1 MAQSRM
7 GPLPP
12 AGEWV
17 RLEVPADV
25 VGVEGAPL
33 NGMAFAHFDGR
44 ATWDLAGLRGE
55 GAVLSGLAV
64 SPGSAHVGLGGTQ
77 QFAATGVDQFGYP
90 MPVAPAWTVDGGGAI
105 DPATGLFSAALAPG
119 GPFTVR
125 ATQDGFV
132 AAASVTV
139 SEDSVWFD
147 DALPAGATAYG
158 AWSWIGAD
166 PAPYSGA
173 FAHDAPPVA
182 DSVQHYFAGASETL
196 SAGFGDTLFAYVY
209 LDAADPPSEVMLQ
222 WNDGTWERRTYWGAN
237 LIPWGVDGTGGRR
250 YVGPLPAAGQWA
262 RLEVPAAVVGL
273 EGRTLSGMAF
283 VAHDGGA
290 TWDLAGAHREA
301 PVLTSIAVTPA
312 SAIVALAGT
321 QQFTALGLDQFGNS
335 LPVSPVWSV
344 DGGGS
349 IDAASGLFSAA
360 AAEGSFT
367 VTATDGA
374 IAGHATVNVSADRV
388 WIEDATPAGAT
399 LVGAWDWIDASPSPY
414 SGSLAH
420 RSAVAAGAH
429 QHYFYD
435 AAETLTAGANDMLFA
450 YVYLDPANPPRELML
465 QWNNGSWE
473 HRAYWGENLLPWG
486 ADGTAARRYMGA
498 LPPAGAWTRIE
509 VPASLVGVAGTTISG
524 MAYSLYDGTATWD
537 RAGARTETPVL
548 SSIEVTP
555 AAATVEP
562 GASQQFTATG
572 RDQFGGALPVA
583 PAWSVDGDGSI
594 DAAGLYAAGSTPGVF
609 TITASEG
616 SLTGRT
622 VVTVARRVDV
632 VWFDDGLPAGA
643 TSYGTWDWVDA
654 APTPYS
660 GLLAHRST
668 IAAGAHQHYF
678 EGASA
683 TLDVAVGET
692 LFAWV
697 YLDPA
702 NMPGEIMLQWNDGIW
717 DHRAYWG
724 GNLIPWGVDGT
735 NSRRYMGPLPTAGQ
749 WMRLEVPAAMVGL
762 EGRTLRGMAFTLY
775 DGGATWDLAGKR

>member
-1 MAQSRM
+1 M
-7 GPLPP
+7 GSHSCRGAGQP
-12 AGEWV
+12 AAADEPKL
-17 RLEVPADV
+17 RLIVS
-25 VGVEGAPL
+25 
-33 NGMAFAHFDGR
+33 FDGQSSSATR
-44 ATWDLAGLRGE
+44 ALLRSV
-55 GAVLSGLAV
+55 GAVERIRYRGIPAV
-64 SPGSAHVGLGGTQ
+64 
-77 QFAATGVDQFGYP
+77 
-90 MPVAPAWTVDGGGAI
+90 AI
-105 DPATGLFSAALAPG
+105 DLPESQLAAL
-119 GPFTVR
+119 R
-125 ATQDGFV
+125 
-132 AAASVTV
+132 
-139 SEDSVWFD
+139 
-147 DALPAGATAYG
+147 
-158 AWSWIGAD
+158 
-166 PAPYSGA
+166 
-173 FAHDAPPVA
+173 
-182 DSVQHYFAGASETL
+182 
-196 SAGFGDTLFAYVY
+196 
-209 LDAADPPSEVMLQ
+209 
-222 WNDGTWERRTYWGAN
+222 
-237 LIPWGVDGTGGRR
+237 
-250 YVGPLPAAGQWA
+250 
-262 RLEVPAAVVGL
+262 
-273 EGRTLSGMAF
+273 
-283 VAHDGGA
+283 
-290 TWDLAGAHREA
+290 
-301 PVLTSIAVTPA
+301 
-312 SAIVALAGT
+312 
-321 QQFTALGLDQFGNS
+321 
-335 LPVSPVWSV
+335 
-344 DGGGS
+344 
-349 IDAASGLFSAA
+349 ASGLVTSVETDARLRTFDHEGGVADPELAA
-360 AAEGSFT
+360 SWGVAHIG
-367 VTATDGA
+367 
-374 IAGHATVNVSADRV
+374 
-388 WIEDATPAGAT
+388 AGAVHAHPNRGAGVT
-399 LVGAWDWIDASPSPY
+399 IAIIDTGIDYTHPELDAHYVGGYDFHNGDADPMDDN
-414 SGSLAH
+414 
-420 RSAVAAGAH
+420 
-429 QHYFYD
+429 QHG
-435 AAETLTAGANDMLFA
+435 T
-450 YVYLDPANPPRELML
+450 
-465 QWNNGSWE
+465 
-473 HRAYWGENLLPWG
+473 H

-616 SLTGRT
+616 SLTGST
-622 VVTVARRVDV
+622 VVTVAPRVDV

-749 WMRLEVPAAMVGL
+749 WVRLEVPAAMVGL